1 MCCWLSIFGL
11 SLGDGSWTVVPAETG
26 KGIQA
31 ARLSPPLAVSAD
43 PAGSRHLCANLFDV
57 QSLNAQ
63 MAVSAARDRMTPAA
77 LMEAASISAQM
88 AARSYQEK
96 PLRVLTHPAFR
107 VPTYPTFRVLT
118 HPA

>member
-1 MCCWLSIFGL
+1 M
-11 SLGDGSWTVVPAETG
+11 
-26 KGIQA
+26 GI
-31 ARLSPPLAVSAD
+31 L
-43 PAGSRHLCANLFDV
+43 

-63 MAVSAARDRMTPAA
+63 MAVSAAWDRMTPAA

-96 PLRVLTHPAFR
+96 PLRVLTHPAVPIHPTFR
-107 VPTYPTFRVLT
+107 VPTHPTFRVQTHPAFRVLT